1 MGWVEWDLTT
11 RAVSYTSFFTIEMGK
26 TWVLPSFKQILI
38 DSCQEF
44 MNVTDKA
51 KDKPRTALVTRVAD
65 QIRQAVNGTDAT
77 LPEDL
82 EKVHH
87 FSRKPAGDSLISL
100 GYPDM
105 VRK

>member
-1 MGWVEWDLTT
+1 MT
-11 RAVSYTSFFTIEMGK
+11 RAVSYTLFCAYDMGK

-44 MNVTDKA
+44 MNVMDKA

-65 QIRQAVNGTDAT
+65 QICQAVNRTDAT

-87 FSRKPAGDSLISL
+87 FSRTPAGNSLISL